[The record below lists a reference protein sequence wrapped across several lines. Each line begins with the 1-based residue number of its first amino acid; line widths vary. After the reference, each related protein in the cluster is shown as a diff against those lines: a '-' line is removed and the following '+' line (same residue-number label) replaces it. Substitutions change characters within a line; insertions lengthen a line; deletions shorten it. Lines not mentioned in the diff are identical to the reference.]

1 MRHLYEGDRGT
12 LVYYLQLALRRAG
25 YPLELD
31 GIFGPG
37 TCAAL
42 KAFGGS
48 SRCVADDEAWAKL
61 LPYLGAQGEGPVVA
75 AAVPYTSFLNSQ
87 TVAGL
92 RERYPFLETGSIGRS
107 VMGKEIPYLRIGV
120 GGTEVFYSASYHANE
135 SITTQL
141 LLTFAEEYLSAYAQG
156 TLLYGVS
163 AQELFSGYSLYM
175 VPMVNPD
182 GVDLVNGF
190 LTGGLYYRQAEQIAA
205 QYPDIPF
212 PDGWKANI
220 DGTDLNLQ
228 FPAGWDNARRIKF
241 AQGYTTPAPRDYVG
255 IAPLTA
261 PESASVY
268 RFTQAHDFSLILAY
282 HTQGQVIYWRYL
294 NYEPAGS
301 REIAQYFSE
310 VSGYAV
316 EETPQESGYAGYKDW
331 FIQDYNRPGYT
342 IEAGIGQNPLPLSQ
356 FGQIYEDNRGILLGG
371 MTQLTVEKNGN
382 G

>member
-163 AQELFSGYSLYM
+163 AQELFSG
-175 VPMVNPD
+175 
-182 GVDLVNGF
+182 
-190 LTGGLYYRQAEQIAA
+190 
-205 QYPDIPF
+205 
-212 PDGWKANI
+212 
-220 DGTDLNLQ
+220 
-228 FPAGWDNARRIKF
+228 
-241 AQGYTTPAPRDYVG
+241 
-255 IAPLTA
+255 
-261 PESASVY
+261 
-268 RFTQAHDFSLILAY
+268 
-282 HTQGQVIYWRYL
+282 
-294 NYEPAGS
+294 
-301 REIAQYFSE
+301 
-310 VSGYAV
+310 
-316 EETPQESGYAGYKDW
+316 
-331 FIQDYNRPGYT
+331 
-342 IEAGIGQNPLPLSQ
+342 
-356 FGQIYEDNRGILLGG
+356 
-371 MTQLTVEKNGN
+371 
-382 G
+382 